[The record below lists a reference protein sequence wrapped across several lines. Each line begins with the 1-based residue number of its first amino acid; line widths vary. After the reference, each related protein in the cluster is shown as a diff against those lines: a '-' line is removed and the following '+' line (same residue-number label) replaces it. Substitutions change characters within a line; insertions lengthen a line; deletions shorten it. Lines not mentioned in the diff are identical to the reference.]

1 MTSLDGLE
9 VRRTGKRSSVARLM
23 TTPLPVR
30 GDRLLLKVEQ
40 RVYAGELM
48 VALRHEENGAELRSR
63 LAPQAKDRRINKRRL
78 S

>member
-1 MTSLDGLE
+1 
-9 VRRTGKRSSVARLM
+9 M

-48 VALRHEENGAELRSR
+48 VALLNEENGTELRNR
-63 LAPQAKDRRINKRRL
+63 LTPQAQWALPNLPL
-78 S
+78 SSKPSGLRF

>member
-1 MTSLDGLE
+1 
-9 VRRTGKRSSVARLM
+9 M

-48 VALRHEENGAELRSR
+48 VALLHEENGTELRSR
-63 LAPQAKDRRINKRRL
+63 LAPQAKRALLNLPL
-78 S
+78 SWKPSGLRF

>member
-1 MTSLDGLE
+1 
-9 VRRTGKRSSVARLM
+9 M
-23 TTPLPVR
+23 TTPLLVR
-30 GDRLLLKVEQ
+30 SDRLLLKVEQ

-48 VALRHEENGAELRSR
+48 VALLNEENGPELRSR

>member
-40 RVYAGELM
+40 RGGAGEVT
-48 VALRHEENGAELRSR
+48 VALLDENGTELRSR
-63 LAPQAKDRRINKRRL
+63 LAPQAKDRHINKRRL